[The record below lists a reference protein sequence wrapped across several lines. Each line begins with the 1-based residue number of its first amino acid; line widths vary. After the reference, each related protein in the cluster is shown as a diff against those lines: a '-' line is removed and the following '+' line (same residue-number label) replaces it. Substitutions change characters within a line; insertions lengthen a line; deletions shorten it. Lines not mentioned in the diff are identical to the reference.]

1 MATDTNTASIIPLHQ
16 PKTPLTPAQR
26 ARAYRLRQKAAG
38 KPLDGGDAS
47 RHGSRHAARDD
58 RHAVTHHEDRHA
70 VTPPARAGAAHRH
83 RVRPRPGRHHNERL
97 VRDPDSFE
105 ARWRRLFLDAVGK

>member
-1 MATDTNTASIIPLHQ
+1 MATDTNTASVIPLHQ

-38 KPLDGGDAS
+38 KPMMVVTPAVTPPVTT
-47 RHGSRHAARDD
+47 
-58 RHAVTHHEDRHA
+58 VTHHEDRHA
-70 VTPPARAGAAHRH
+70 VTRPARAGAADRH
-83 RVRPRPGRHHNERL
+83 RVRPRPGRHHDERL